1 MNNKVLICDDDEGIL
16 EVTALVLREKGY
28 NVISLQNSNRIFEV
42 IEKEKPKVI
51 LLDLWMPGLR
61 GEDIT
66 IALKKRSG
74 HAPVPSIIIISAKKD
89 VEKTVA
95 RIGADDYLTKPFDI
109 YDLESIID
117 KHMRKGSELSSA

>member
-16 EVTALVLREKGY
+16 EVTSLVLKEKGY
-28 NVISLQNSNRIFEV
+28 DVISLQNSNRIFEV
-42 IEKEKPKVI
+42 IDKEKPKVV

-66 IALKKRSG
+66 IALKKRS
-74 HAPVPSIIIISAKKD
+74 ADAQSPSIIIISAKKD

-95 RIGADDYLTKPFDI
+95 RIGADDFLTKPFDI
-109 YDLESIID
+109 YDLESMIE
-117 KHMRKGSELSSA
+117 KHMNKRTEVSKT